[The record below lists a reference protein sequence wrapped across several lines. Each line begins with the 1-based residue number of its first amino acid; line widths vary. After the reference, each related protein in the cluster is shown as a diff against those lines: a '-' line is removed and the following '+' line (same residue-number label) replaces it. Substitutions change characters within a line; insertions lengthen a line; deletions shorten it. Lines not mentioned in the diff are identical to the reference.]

1 MKTVPLSVLAG
12 VLFTATAYSASAAL
26 ERQVINYGSAAS
38 PAYGDVNL
46 SCAEFDPSLGELT
59 GVSIRLDS
67 YDVAQ
72 GVIFSVLGSGVAYA
86 DATVSSSGETVSV
99 QGLSAA
105 LSTCATSLAAGP
117 YSGTTAGFINLTVNS
132 FAQHLTASEEVL
144 SANLPAFVGG
154 GSQAFQVLVRPGA
167 ATYSGS
173 GQNSTIGFWG
183 VVGSYGTVEIDYNY
197 AVNVVSVPETGQFSL
212 LAGGMAGCA
221 ALIAL
226 VRRARGQATK
236 G

>member
-1 MKTVPLSVLAG
+1 MKTVQLRVLTG
-12 VLFTATAYSASAAL
+12 VMFTAAAFSAPAAL

-46 SCAEFDPSLGELT
+46 SWAEFDPSLGELT

-72 GVIFSVLGSGVAYA
+72 GVIFSVLGGGVAFSGA
-86 DATVSSSGETVSV
+86 AVSSSGETVSV
-99 QGLSAA
+99 QGLSAP
-105 LSTCATSLAAGP
+105 LSTYATSLAAGP

-132 FAQHLTASEEVL
+132 SAQHLTASEEVL
-144 SANLPAFVGG
+144 SANLPAFVGA
-154 GSQAFQVLVRPGA
+154 GSQAFQVLVTPGA

-173 GQNSTIGFWG
+173 GQSSTIGFWG

-197 AVNVVSVPETGQFSL
+197 AAYVVSVPETGQFSL
-212 LAGGMAGCA
+212 LAGGIAGCT

-226 VRRARGQATK
+226 GRRARGQVTNC
-236 G
+236 